1 MLEELL
7 VTRVPD
13 AFIKQ
18 LSVGEAKFAILAAK
32 ATFGSGGYFQKF
44 RPQSVS

>member
-1 MLEELL
+1 MLEELP
-7 VTRVPD
+7 VARVPETL
-13 AFIKQ
+13 IKQ
-18 LSVGEAKFAILAAK
+18 LSVGEVSFAILAAK